1 MYVRPIANTNRNQE
15 SRDGYMYGSELN
27 QPKARQLILTRKLI
41 ANYTAQNP
49 AEEEMLHD
57 YNLLAGAVLPAQFV
71 MDAMPQDAFLFRHD
85 RQ

>member
-27 QPKARQLILTRKLI
+27 QPNARQLILTRKLI

-71 MDAMPQDAFLFRHD
+71 MDAMP
-85 RQ
+85 